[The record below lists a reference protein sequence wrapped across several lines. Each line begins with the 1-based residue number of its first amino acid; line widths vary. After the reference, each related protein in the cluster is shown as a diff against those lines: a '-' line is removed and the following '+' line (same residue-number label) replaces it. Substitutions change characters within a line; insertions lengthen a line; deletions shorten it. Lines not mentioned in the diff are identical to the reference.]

1 MSEVYT
7 VTTDGLADS
16 YLTTLLSIGNL
27 SVQFSDVKRAPRYPD
42 GSRESDVEHSF
53 HLGLSAIELASE
65 HYPDLNV
72 GLVAQFSYV
81 HDLPELHTGDVRT
94 YDISDDDRQKKEEA
108 EQQAIKRLLADLP
121 PGLSDLLRRYEE
133 QIEPE
138 ARFVR
143 LVDKLM
149 PGVINIIA
157 SDASTFFEDYGR
169 ETIEQH
175 REKVANKSRLLASMF
190 PEFPII
196 LDLHLELVEAVAR
209 SLYKA

>member
-1 MSEVYT
+1 MSEAYT
-7 VTTDGLADS
+7 EPTDGLADS
-16 YLTTLLSIGNL
+16 SLTTLLSIGTL

-65 HYPDLNV
+65 HYPELDV
-72 GLVAQFSYV
+72 GLVAQFSLI

-94 YDISDDDRQKKEEA
+94 YDISDEDRQKKEEA
-108 EQQAIKRLLADLP
+108 EQQAIKRLLTDLP
-121 PGLSDLLRRYEE
+121 PCLSDLLRRYEDQE
-133 QIEPE
+133 ESE

-157 SDASTFFEDYGR
+157 SEASTFFEDYGQDTVEGLR
-169 ETIEQH
+169 HKIAKKH
-175 REKVANKSRLLASMF
+175 RLLSAMF

-196 LDLHLELVEAVAR
+196 LDLKLEVSEAWIE
-209 SLYKA
+209 SLH

>member
-1 MSEVYT
+1 MIEVGPESKRDL
-7 VTTDGLADS
+7 VNGSLD
-16 YLTTLLSIGNL
+16 TLLFIGDL
-27 SVQFSDVKRAPRYPD
+27 SVRFAEVERAPRYPD

-65 HYPDLNV
+65 HYPELDV

-81 HDLPELHTGDVRT
+81 HDLPELHTGDIRT
-94 YDISDDDRQKKEEA
+94 FDISDDDRLKKQIAEED
-108 EQQAIKRLLADLP
+108 AIEKLLADLP
-121 PGLSDLLRRYEE
+121 TYVADLLKRYEE
-133 QIEPE
+133 QVEPE

-149 PGVINIIA
+149 PGVINIVA
-157 SDASTFFEDYGR
+157 SEASTFFEDYGR